1 MPASV
6 SVRPSPAPASSLR
19 HVRQTNREAARRES
33 LSTRRGSSLSASPS
47 TSAGSGVARP
57 DGFGF
62 SAAGMIFPYHCGA
75 WEVLSELGLM
85 TPDTPVAGASAGALV
100 AAMHA
105 CGMPPSEGKRV
116 LTAVL
121 RDCRENGVLGRVGG
135 VLETALR
142 SELPAD
148 AHELCSRDNLFVSVS
163 SPRLARGR
171 DVEEGPSVA
180 GFNGGPLLL
189 ENALVSSFESRD
201 DLIGALLSS
210 CHIPVYCGWPMRR
223 YRGKWC
229 VDGGWTNLAPLP
241 LGCESAARVASFPL
255 IDAWRGSPDGD
266 GKTSGNYFERGASF
280 WSGWGDGDDAGLLIA
295 PDGAEGTSSVEYATL
310 GKWALLPQDDETLE
324 ELARMGRRDAERW
337 AAKRGSSPRDSGAT
351 TGGCEDAR
359 ERAFGQ

>member
-163 SPRLARGR
+163 SPGLARGR
-171 DVEEGPSVA
+171 EGEKPSVA

-210 CHIPVYCGWPMRR
+210 CHIPLYCGWPMRR

-255 IDAWRGSPDGD
+255 IDAWRSSPEGD

-295 PDGAEGTSSVEYATL
+295 PDGAEGTSSVEYGTL

>member
-1 MPASV
+1 
-6 SVRPSPAPASSLR
+6 
-19 HVRQTNREAARRES
+19 
-33 LSTRRGSSLSASPS
+33 
-47 TSAGSGVARP
+47 
-57 DGFGF
+57 
-62 SAAGMIFPYHCGA
+62 MIFPYHCGA
-75 WEVLSELGLM
+75 WEVLSELGLL

-171 DVEEGPSVA
+171 DVEEGPPVA

-189 ENALVSSFESRD
+189 ENTLVSSFESRD

-210 CHIPVYCGWPMRR
+210 CHIPVYCGWPARMYRGR
-223 YRGKWC
+223 YR
-229 VDGGWTNLAPLP
+229 VDGGWTRLTPTPPGSTNAV
-241 LGCESAARVASFPL
+241 SVASFPL
-255 IDAWRGSPDGD
+255 IDAWTQAEAGD
-266 GKTSGNYFERGASF
+266 GTARGNFFAKKATFWEDWGER
-280 WSGWGDGDDAGLLIA
+280 DARGLLIA
-295 PDGAEGTSSVEYATL
+295 PDAAGGCDCPLDYMEL

-324 ELARMGRRDAERW
+324 ELVRMGRRDAERW
-337 AAKRGSSPRDSGAT
+337 AECSGRG
-351 TGGCEDAR
+351 DAIAVADVDDAV
-359 ERAFGQ
+359 RAA